1 MRRYLLDSN
10 ALNQYSAKRRVY
22 TTAMQI
28 RRSGARLGTAIPVAA
43 EYLGGILYSSSWQTN
58 LPTAER
64 IFRKLHLWPFELDA
78 ARIYARLYAELRQNG
93 IRMQPIDLMIAS
105 IALTVPNCTVVTCD
119 SDFSRVPG
127 LKIENWE

>member
-1 MRRYLLDSN
+1 MRRYLLDS
-10 ALNQYSAKRRVY
+10 
-22 TTAMQI
+22 AMQI

-64 IFRKLHLWPFELDA
+64 IFRKLHLWPFELAA